1 MLEYVKEKAGVNMEK
16 RKNFIQITL
25 ITFVTYFIM
34 SQMYYTQIYLM
45 EEYYSGTTIFAITDG
60 WAYLMQALGMLVM
73 IALFNKKP
81 QIYGNKVFV
90 SGAMVAMIPLIIV
103 SVLVKSGAVI
113 FAMMLILNFV
123 IGFATAFYFGLM
135 VQYLPQNNRLMSFAI
150 AYALGTIA
158 MWALSKVSAN
168 ILTSNYIIL
177 VDIVLVI
184 FNVYLFMSFENLN
197 SCCNSNEKNASSLTS
212 VMKSNKTLI
221 AIVFLMSVLSV
232 LGSSDN
238 VALTS
243 DEVGLSILD
252 VRALYGIGLI
262 TCAWIYAKN
271 KGIGSI
277 VTMASLVL
285 PFVALGM
292 LHVAYA
298 SVIVCLITFIALGF
312 YSVYRAG
319 VFMDITSE
327 LNLIP
332 VFAVFGLAVS
342 RISDAVTVVAFT
354 YLYPKYF
361 PVSFIVSGIV
371 FIPLII
377 LFFASFIKNG
387 NMIEDADTKKSL
399 FAETHDLTRREEEIA
414 HYISQGKTN
423 GEIAALINL
432 SESTVRFHVANI
444 LKKTGLRS
452 RTDVSRAYHK
462 AHK

>member
-1 MLEYVKEKAGVNMEK
+1 MNNK
-16 RKNFIQITL
+16 KNFIKVTF
-25 ITFVTYFIM
+25 ITFLTYFVM
-34 SQMYYTQIYLM
+34 CLMYYSQIYLLGN
-45 EEYYSGTTIFAITDG
+45 YYDGTIIFAITDG
-60 WAYLMQALGMLVM
+60 WAYLMQALGMIAMIAIFAKNPQKYGNRKFVSGVM
-73 IALFNKKP
+73 IA
-81 QIYGNKVFV
+81 
-90 SGAMVAMIPLIIV
+90 MIPMIV
-103 SVLVKSGAVI
+103 LTLLAHNGPVI
-113 FAMMLILNFV
+113 FAMMLILNFA

-135 VQYLPQNNRLMSFAI
+135 VQYLPQNLRLMSFAI
-150 AYALGTIA
+150 AYAIGTIA

-168 ILTSNYIIL
+168 VLTSNYIIL

-197 SCCNSNEKNASSLTS
+197 SCCNPNAKIESPSLSS
-212 VMKSNKTLI
+212 VIKSNKALI
-221 AIVFLMSVLSV
+221 AIVFLMSILSV

-238 VALTS
+238 VALTNDS
-243 DEVGLSILD
+243 VGLSILD

-262 TCAWIYAKN
+262 TCAWIYAKSKN
-271 KGIGSI
+271 IGSI

-292 LHVAYA
+292 LHVTYA

-312 YSVYRAG
+312 YAVYRAG

-377 LFFASFIKNG
+377 LFFASFIKNE